1 MDPRTEDIFA
11 DHSSMKITGE
21 QRDSIMYI
29 VGKLDDIMAA
39 CCSFDAEE
47 VKKLLEPIRNDL
59 SAIISNEE
67 I

>member
-1 MDPRTEDIFA
+1 MT
-11 DHSSMKITGE
+11 ITDE
-21 QRDSIMYI
+21 ERDSIMYI
-29 VGKLDDIMAA
+29 IGKLDGIMAA

-59 SAIISNEE
+59 SAIIAEEE

>member
-1 MDPRTEDIFA
+1 MSNEKDIFV
-11 DHSSMKITGE
+11 DHSSMKITGD
-21 QRDSIMYI
+21 QRDNIMYI
-29 VGKLDDIMAA
+29 IGKLDGIMAA

-59 SAIISNEE
+59 SAIISEEE